1 MRFFD
6 SHCHFD
12 FAEFN
17 ADRASLWHACR
28 DLGVTHLVM
37 PGVAPEQWHT
47 AAQLCGQYEGLYYAV
62 GIHPHWIEQ
71 QLWFARNAAGLLD
84 MPMQEKIITLMHEA
98 LLQSYREGKTHCVAI
113 GECGLDKRIA
123 TPMALQEQLL
133 NIHID
138 MANQCDKPLIVHC
151 VHAHNEM
158 IALLKKNKP
167 QAGGVIHGFSGSYDI
182 AQQYVG
188 LGFYLGVGGTITYE
202 RAQKTRAAVTKI
214 PLEYLLLETD
224 APDMPLQGKQG
235 RRNSP
240 EYIPQVAQVLADL
253 RGTSIDEIAVATSCN
268 AMGLFHRS

>member
-17 ADRASLWHACR
+17 ADRAALWQACR
-28 DLGVTHLVM
+28 GLGVAHLVM
-37 PGVAPEQWHT
+37 PGVTPEQWQT

-62 GIHPHWIEQ
+62 GIHPHWVEQ
-71 QLWFARNAAGLLD
+71 QRWFVRNAAGLLD
-84 MPMQEKIITLMHEA
+84 APTQEKIIALMHDS

-113 GECGLDKRIA
+113 GECGLDKRFA

-151 VHAHNEM
+151 VHAHNQM
-158 IALLKKNKP
+158 IALLKNNKP
-167 QAGGVIHGFSGSYDI
+167 HSGGVIHAFSGSYDI

-188 LGFYLGVGGTITYE
+188 FGFYLGVGGTITYE

-235 RRNSP
+235 QRNSP

-253 RGTSIDEIAVATSCN
+253 RGTSIDEIAVATSRN